1 MRRVKAT
8 KPYELFR
15 LFRFFCIRQW
25 RGTANISLWSNC
37 SGLCFTVTMLEAADG
52 EEDGAQT
59 AGREITLE
67 MTINS
72 SAINTSPTTL
82 SYSSVL
88 ISNNGITILPDPA
101 MEGWVTLTLP
111 LPHIQQ
117 VQFSLILSLH
127 HLWSLALLGILL
139 GPCVRPAPGSGTLA
153 GVPSPGLIP

>member
-1 MRRVKAT
+1 
-8 KPYELFR
+8 
-15 LFRFFCIRQW
+15 
-25 RGTANISLWSNC
+25 
-37 SGLCFTVTMLEAADG
+37 MLEAADG

-101 MEGWVTLTLP
+101 MEG
-111 LPHIQQ
+111 
-117 VQFSLILSLH
+117 
-127 HLWSLALLGILL
+127 
-139 GPCVRPAPGSGTLA
+139 
-153 GVPSPGLIP
+153 